1 MQLKILIVDDNQ
13 ENLYSMKN
21 LLETEEYQFV
31 LASSGEAALQSA
43 IKKDI
48 ALILLDVQM
57 PGMDGY
63 EVARIL
69 KSNKKT
75 ESIPIIFIT
84 AIDHDIDNIV
94 RGFDVGAL
102 DFIFKP
108 VNPLLLR
115 AKVKNLVSLH
125 IAQSELLKLNHE
137 LEEKVFQRTKE
148 LEIRN
153 QELKKMNEILDNFLH
168 VSAHDFR
175 NPLSNISLITHMI
188 KSTKSDDERN
198 LLLNGLEASINMIE
212 KTIQGII
219 EMVEVQ
225 EHKNHPAKR
234 IHFEELINVIL
245 NEFNRAKD
253 EIKAAVKFSFHETP
267 VISYIPVYLE
277 SVLRNL
283 ISNALKYRS
292 PSRPLQ
298 IDIKTKTEGEFVVIT
313 FSDNGIGID
322 LSRNRKNLFK
332 PFSRF
337 NREIEGKGI
346 GLHLIKN
353 IVEMNGGHIFVS
365 SVLDS
370 GTTFY
375 VYLKPYINT
384 ISDKKETPTVV
395 G

>member
-1 MQLKILIVDDNQ
+1 MAFNIKILIVDDNQ

-21 LLETEEYQFV
+21 LLETDEYQFI

-75 ESIPIIFIT
+75 EGIPIIFIT

-94 RGFDVGAL
+94 RGLDIGAL

-115 AKVKNLVSLH
+115 AKVRNFVSLH
-125 IAQSELLKLNHE
+125 TAQSELVKLNNE

-175 NPLSNISLITHMI
+175 NPLSNISLISQIFKT
-188 KSTKSDDERN
+188 TKSDDERN
-198 LLLNGLEASINMIE
+198 LLLNNLETSINMME
-212 KTIQGII
+212 KTIKGII

-225 EHKNHPAKR
+225 EHKNHPAKE
-234 IHFEELINVIL
+234 IHFDELLIGITD
-245 NEFNRAKD
+245 EFHTKD
-253 EIKAAVKFSFHETP
+253 EIKAAIKFCFNETP
-267 VISYIPVYLE
+267 YINYIPVYLE

-283 ISNALKYRS
+283 ISNSFKYRS
-292 PSRPLQ
+292 PSRPLE
-298 IDIKTKTEGEFVVIT
+298 IDIKTKTEGDFVVIT
-313 FSDNGIGID
+313 FTDNGIGID
-322 LSRNRKNLFK
+322 LKRNRNNLFK

-337 NREIEGKGI
+337 NKEIDGKGI
-346 GLHLIKN
+346 GLHIIKN

-365 SVLDS
+365 SLLDS

-375 VYLKPYINT
+375 VYLKPYIT
-384 ISDKKETPTVV
+384 LDKQETHTVV

>member
-1 MQLKILIVDDNQ
+1 
-13 ENLYSMKN
+13 
-21 LLETEEYQFV
+21 
-31 LASSGEAALQSA
+31 
-43 IKKDI
+43 
-48 ALILLDVQM
+48 
-57 PGMDGY
+57 
-63 EVARIL
+63 VAKIL

-115 AKVKNLVSLH
+115 AKVKNFVSLY
-125 IAQSELLKLNHE
+125 IAQSELVKLNCA
-137 LEEKVFQRTKE
+137 LEEKVFRRTKE
-148 LEIRN
+148 LELRN
-153 QELKKMNEILDNFLH
+153 QELKRMNEILDNFLH

-175 NPLSNISLITHMI
+175 NPLSNISLISQMI

-198 LLLNGLEASINMIE
+198 LLLNALETSINVIE
-212 KTIQGII
+212 KTIRGMI

-225 EHKNHPAKR
+225 ENKNHPAKK
-234 IHFEELINVIL
+234 IHMDELL
-245 NEFNRAKD
+245 NSIMDEFNRAKD
-253 EIKAAVKFSFHETP
+253 EINAEVKFCFNEAPH
-267 VISYIPVYLE
+267 INFIPVYLE
-277 SVLRNL
+277 SILRNL
-283 ISNALKYRS
+283 ISNSFKYRS

-298 IDIKTKTEGEFVVIT
+298 IDIKTKTEGDFVVIT
-313 FSDNGIGID
+313 FSDNGIGMD

-337 NREIEGKGI
+337 NLEIEGKGI

-365 SVLDS
+365 SLLNS

-375 VYLKPYINT
+375 VYLKPYLNSKI
-384 ISDKKETPTVV
+384 DKQEAHTVV